1 MPQRKL
7 SAYESFL
14 PASLIALLQVGIRI
28 LIADGELV
36 YNGYNNEADS
46 SSGQFGKKMMSEL
59 VRFLIQQGYVV
70 LFLWVL
76 LVQLGLPLP
85 VVPVL
90 LASGALAGIG
100 KLNFV
105 FVFTLAFLAAWLSD
119 QFWYQVGLRR
129 GGKVLSFLCRIS
141 LDPDSCVHRT
151 KRIFARYG
159 ARSLLVAKFIP
170 GLNTIGPPLAGI
182 FRMHPLRFLFF
193 DGLGI
198 LIWVGLFI
206 LLGYEFGH
214 EIEEHVTHTS
224 GIGLWIGL
232 AFPVFLLVSILVKFI
247 QRWRFL
253 HQLKVTRITPEEV
266 KKKLDAG
273 EDMLIIDLRDA
284 VEFVIDPQTIPGA
297 FHISVEDLEVQ
308 YHQIPRDRE
317 IVLFCT

>member
-1 MPQRKL
+1 M
-7 SAYESFL
+7 
-14 PASLIALLQVGIRI
+14 
-28 LIADGELV
+28 
-36 YNGYNNEADS
+36 NEV
-46 SSGQFGKKMMSEL
+46 F
-59 VRFLIQQGYVV
+59 RFLIQQGYIV

-105 FVFTLAFLAAWLSD
+105 FVFSLAFLAAWLSD
-119 QFWYQVGLRR
+119 QFWYQIGLRR

-151 KRIFARYG
+151 KQIFARYG

-182 FRMHPLRFLFF
+182 FRMRPLRFLFF
-193 DGLGI
+193 DGMGI
-198 LIWVGLFI
+198 LIWVGLFTI
-206 LLGYEFGH
+206 LGYEFGH
-214 EIEEHVTHTS
+214 EIEEHVTNS
-224 GIGLWIGL
+224 NRIGVWIGL
-232 AFPVFLLVSILVKFI
+232 AFPVFLAVYVLLKSI
-247 QRWRFL
+247 QRLRFL

-266 KKKLDAG
+266 KQKLDAG
-273 EDMLIIDLRDA
+273 EDVLIIDLRDA
-284 VEFVIDPQTIPGA
+284 VEFVVDPQTIPGA
-297 FHISVEDLEVQ
+297 FHISVEDLEIQ
-308 YHQIPRDRE
+308 QHQIPRDRE